1 MGRSAASVL
10 VGVKPPRISHSF
22 LYNLAGLALPLGV
35 AVASVPLF
43 VRYAGL
49 ERLGFLTLAFAVLG
63 YLSLL
68 DLGLTRVF
76 ARRIAVAAKR
86 GKLGH
91 ERAVLERAERWL
103 LVGTSLLSVLLAV
116 VVPTHWLAGAQASA
130 NLQAEVRWAWI
141 PLVAALPALV
151 LSNLWRGAIEGLE
164 AFALSNVLR
173 VGLGIA
179 TYAVPLLILA
189 VTPQLPALVLGIAVV
204 RWTSYRQFRRRCV
217 RLLPPSDQQAQDRG
231 FGLLRTAFLEGG
243 WMTLSNVIGPVMVV
257 FDRFAL
263 TTFVPLSV
271 LSTYTIPQELAL
283 RAVMLPGALSQTIFP
298 RLAALDAS
306 GGTADAV
313 AQLVDKALR
322 AMLALMMPVCVAGVL
337 LAQPALALWVG
348 PQFSTA
354 ATPLLQI
361 LLVGVLGNTI
371 AQVPFGLLQAV
382 GASRT
387 TALIHLVELP
397 TYLAAVWFAIR
408 ADGVEGAALA
418 WSGRMIVDAL
428 AMMTLARARQRS
440 ILSVRGAYAAL
451 TSTVGCAAA
460 ALAMLMGGS
469 MPIAW
474 KLGLV
479 IVSILFAATFLS
491 RDEGWTM
498 VSIALPRL
506 RAPTQAGK
514 T

>member
-1 MGRSAASVL
+1 
-10 VGVKPPRISHSF
+10 
-22 LYNLAGLALPLGV
+22 
-35 AVASVPLF
+35 
-43 VRYAGL
+43 
-49 ERLGFLTLAFAVLG
+49 
-63 YLSLL
+63 
-68 DLGLTRVF
+68 
-76 ARRIAVAAKR
+76 
-86 GKLGH
+86 
-91 ERAVLERAERWL
+91 
-103 LVGTSLLSVLLAV
+103 
-116 VVPTHWLAGAQASA
+116 
-130 NLQAEVRWAWI
+130 
-141 PLVAALPALV
+141 
-151 LSNLWRGAIEGLE
+151 
-164 AFALSNVLR
+164 
-173 VGLGIA
+173 
-179 TYAVPLLILA
+179 
-189 VTPQLPALVLGIAVV
+189 VTPQLPALVLGIAAV
-204 RWTSYRQFRRRCV
+204 RWISYRQFRRRCV
-217 RLLPPSDQQAQDRG
+217 QLLPPSDPHAQDRG
-231 FGLLRTAFLEGG
+231 FGLLHTAFLEGG

-263 TTFVPLSV
+263 TTFVALSV

-298 RLAALDAS
+298 RLAALDA
-306 GGTADAV
+306 GGDTADAI

-322 AMLALMMPVCVAGVL
+322 AMLTLMMPVCIAGVL

-361 LLVGVLGNTI
+361 LLVGVIGNTI

-397 TYLAAVWFAIR
+397 IYLAAVWFAIR

-428 AMMTLARARQRS
+428 AMMTLARARQPS
-440 ILSVRGAYAAL
+440 MLSARGAYAAL
-451 TSTVGCAAA
+451 TSTVACAAA
-460 ALAMLMGGS
+460 ALAMLKGGS

-474 KLGLV
+474 SLGLV
-479 IVSILFAATFLS
+479 IVSILLGATYLS
-491 RDEGWTM
+491 RDERWTL
-498 VSIALPRL
+498 VSIALPRP